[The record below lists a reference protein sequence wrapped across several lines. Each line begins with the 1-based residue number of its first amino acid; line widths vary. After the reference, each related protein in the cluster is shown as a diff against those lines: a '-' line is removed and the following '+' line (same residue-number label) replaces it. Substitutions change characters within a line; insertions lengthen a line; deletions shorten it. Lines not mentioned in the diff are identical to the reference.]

1 MTALRV
7 WIFAAAFWL
16 AAVPPAG
23 ADTLYRPKITQIWSL
38 SGFQEPESVIL
49 EGRENVL
56 YVSNINGD
64 PSAKDGNGYISKIST
79 DGRILSKAW
88 VTGLNAPKGMAV
100 VFRKLFVADID
111 ELVEIT
117 FSNQE
122 KKIYPAPGAKFLND
136 VTDDRAGRIYVSD
149 TFDNGIYRAAAGK
162 FTLWLQDPKLIGPN
176 GLAAGSK
183 RLLVAAWGP
192 GDAPGHLLTVSL
204 DNKKEIAPLGDGQ
217 PVGKLDGLAPDGHG
231 NFLVTDWVAG
241 DLLLVS
247 PSGESIRVMHLGDGA
262 ADFFYLIEDG
272 VLIVPIMK
280 EGRVTAY
287 ALDYE

>member
-1 MTALRV
+1 MRV
-7 WIFAAAFWL
+7 WILAAALWL
-16 AAVPPAG
+16 AAIPLAG

-38 SGFQEPESVIL
+38 SGFQEPESVVL

-56 YVSNINGD
+56 YVSNMNGD
-64 PSAKDGNGYISKIST
+64 ASAKDGNGYISKIST

-88 VTGLNAPKGMAV
+88 VAGLNAPKGLAV

-122 KKIYPAPGAKFLND
+122 KKIYKAPGAQFLND
-136 VTDDRAGRIYVSD
+136 VTDDAGGRIYVSD
-149 TFDNGIYRAAAGK
+149 TYTNAIYRATGGK
-162 FTLWLQDPKLIGPN
+162 FELWLRDPKLNGPN

-183 RLLVAAWGP
+183 RLIVASWGA
-192 GDAPGHLLTVSL
+192 GDAPGSLLTVSL
-204 DNKKEIAPLGDGQ
+204 DKKEIAPLGDGR
-217 PVGKLDGLAPDGHG
+217 PVGKLDGVAPDGHG

-247 PSGESIRVMHLGDGA
+247 PSGESIRVMHLGDGS
-262 ADFFYLIEDG
+262 ADFFYLIKDA

-280 EGRVTAY
+280 EGRVDAY
-287 ALDYE
+287 AVDFE